1 MSSLPLT
8 NYLRSN
14 RKRLDLTQEEVA
26 FLLGVKGADRGI
38 KVCRDERLAREPSLA
53 VALAY
58 EVIYQRP
65 VRELFAGVYEQI
77 EREVAARARILGFR
91 KDRTAG
97 ERASYRREMLTNLAA
112 RQSAKPSNPSQT

>member
-14 RKRLDLTQEEVA
+14 RKRLALTQEEVA
-26 FLLGVKGADRGI
+26 FLLGVKGQDRGV

-53 VALAY
+53 TALAY

-65 VRELFAGVYEQI
+65 VRELFAGVYDQI
-77 EREVAARARILGFR
+77 EREVAARASILRLR

-97 ERASYRREMLTNLAA
+97 ERAAYRRQVFANLAA
-112 RQSAKPSNPSQT
+112 RQSEKSLNTSQT